1 MRFIDFAKS
10 TGDGK
15 IGTLFP
21 GWKRG
26 ETVAFLSPHDD
37 DAVLGAGYLVQ
48 AVREAGGIPLVVVF
62 CKGDAG
68 YSRTQAKRDIV
79 RVRREEAKAAYRI
92 LGIELENME
101 FLGFPDLSLMTYV
114 NRWVLGR
121 AGLPDRLIR
130 LLRSRRVSR
139 AVFSSPNLE
148 NWDHTAVFDI
158 GAYVVPQAGDP
169 ILADLGKPFPVLTCL
184 TYGVWGDFAPVGNG
198 RPGLRRDADAAAGV
212 LRADCGILAGD
223 GEEAAV
229 RKALTTFAS
238 QAEIIENTVARRRE
252 ARHGR
257 AGWLE
262 LYQRVRLREAV
273 DYAPYF
279 KRIAGMQRRG
289 GA

>member
-10 TGDGK
+10 TESRK
-15 IGTLFP
+15 IETLFP
-21 GWKRG
+21 GWERG

-48 AVREAGGIPLVVVF
+48 AVKEAGGFSLVVVF
-62 CKGDAG
+62 CRGDAG
-68 YSRTQAKRDIV
+68 YSRSQARKDIV
-79 RVRREEAKAAYRI
+79 RVRRKEAKAAYAS
-92 LGIELENME
+92 LGIEPENME

-114 NRWVLGR
+114 NRRIPGR

-158 GAYVVPQAGDP
+158 GVYVVPQAGDP
-169 ILADLGKPFPVLTCL
+169 ILADLGKPCSVLTYL
-184 TYGVWGDFAPVGNG
+184 TYGVWGDFAPAGNG
-198 RPGLRRDADAAAGV
+198 GQAPVGDSGVEAGA

-229 RKALTTFAS
+229 RNALAAFAS
-238 QAEIIENTVARRRE
+238 QAEIMENTAARRRE
-252 ARHGR
+252 ARHGQ

-262 LYQRVRLREAV
+262 LYQKVRLREAV
-273 DYAPYF
+273 DYGPYF
-279 KRIAGMQRRG
+279 KRIARMRRRA